1 MPNTYTFISSNVL
14 GSSAASVTFSAIP
27 ATFTDLVVR
36 FSVRSTGGS
45 NTFDHINVTF
55 NGDTASNYSRT
66 YLNGDGAAA
75 ASNRSTSASLFGM
88 LQAADGATAT
98 SNTFSNGELY
108 IPSYTASQ
116 NKPISQDS
124 AQETNA
130 TTAYR
135 VVNAGLWRNT
145 AAITSIALAVGGSG
159 GSTDFVSGSSFYLY
173 GIKNS

>member
-1 MPNTYTFISSNVL
+1 MATTYTLIASNTL

-27 ATFTDLVVR
+27 NTFTDLVLK

-66 YLNGDGAAA
+66 YLNGNGAAA
-75 ASNRSTSASLFGM
+75 ASGRSTSASLFGM

-116 NKPISQDS
+116 NKPVSQDS

-145 AAITSIALAVGGSG
+145 SAITSIELAVGGSG
-159 GSTDFVSGSSFYLY
+159 GSTDFVSGSSFFLY